1 MATIVLDG
9 ITKQFPDGTTAVR
22 SLDLSIADGEL
33 MVLVGPSGCG
43 KTTALRLV
51 AGLEEVTEGTIFIGD
66 RPVNDVEP
74 RDRDIAMVFQSYALY
89 PHLTVRQNMAF
100 SLKYR
105 GGSSKDEITR
115 RVAEAARVLELE
127 PLLERKPRQLSGGQR
142 QRVAMGRAIVRQ
154 PQAFLMDEP
163 LSNLDAKLRVQ
174 MRAEIARLQR
184 SLGVTTIYVTHDQT
198 EAMTLGSR
206 VAVIRHGELQ
216 QVAPPQELYL
226 RPANLF
232 VASFIGS
239 PAMNLIEASVERGD
253 GGPQVCFGP
262 HRLAIGEKAVREHP
276 ALERYLGRKV
286 VAGIRPE
293 HLEDASLARDAAPG
307 SVIEVTVELREELG
321 SEVDLHCA
329 VGVAPL
335 HPAGLGGDEMDADGD
350 AGGVGAGAR
359 GGHGGHGGCGGHRPG
374 SDRGPAQRG
383 AHRGPAR
390 RGAAR
395 RTGRVGA
402 FRAGGDDRG
411 AHGSPHHAAG
421 GRAGAGAG
429 GPGRAPLLRPGDRY
443 QPARLAHYTG
453 SAQAGSEDGRSPAA
467 GSAAST
473 SGDFAACWTQR
484 PIRSVR
490 ALSTPRS
497 AWPNPGMT
505 HSSLGSPAAS

>member
-1 MATIVLDG
+1 
-9 ITKQFPDGTTAVR
+9 
-22 SLDLSIADGEL
+22 

-105 GGSSKDEITR
+105 RGSSKDEIGR
-115 RVAEAARVLELE
+115 RVAEAARILELE

-163 LSNLDAKLRVQ
+163 LSNLDAKLRGQ
-174 MRAEIARLQR
+174 MRAGIARLQR

-253 GGPQVCFGP
+253 GGPQVGVGP

-276 ALERYLGRKV
+276 ALERYLGQKV
-286 VAGIRPE
+286 VLGIRPE

-307 SVIEVTVELREELG
+307 SVIEVTAELREELG

-335 HPAGLGGDEMDADGD
+335 HPVGLGGEVDADGD
-350 AGGVGAGAR
+350 AGGVGAVSARVLAGTEGA
-359 GGHGGHGGCGGHRPG
+359 GALAGTEGAGDTEGAAA
-374 SDRGPAQRG
+374 SGPAQV
-383 AHRGPAR
+383 ADPP
-390 RGAAR
+390 GAAPLAAPAGPVPSVLAATIVAR
-395 RTGRVGA
+395 MDPRTTLQVGEQARVQVDLAALHFFDPETGTSL
-402 FRAGGDDRG
+402 RG
-411 AHGSPHHAAG
+411 
-421 GRAGAGAG
+421 
-429 GPGRAPLLRPGDRY
+429 
-443 QPARLAHYTG
+443 
-453 SAQAGSEDGRSPAA
+453 
-467 GSAAST
+467 
-473 SGDFAACWTQR
+473 
-484 PIRSVR
+484 
-490 ALSTPRS
+490 
-497 AWPNPGMT
+497 
-505 HSSLGSPAAS
+505 